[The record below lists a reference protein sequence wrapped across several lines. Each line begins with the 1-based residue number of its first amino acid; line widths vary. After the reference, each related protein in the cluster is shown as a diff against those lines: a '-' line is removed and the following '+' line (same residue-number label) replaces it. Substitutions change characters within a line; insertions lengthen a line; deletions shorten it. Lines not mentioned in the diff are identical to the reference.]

1 VDVVAVAVAITLL
14 APAVSVRA
22 QVTESPKAEIFPD
35 PKKFAY
41 GLYTQGELGAVTVF
55 GPAGERLRPG
65 WALGLALGYDLF
77 RWFAVEVR
85 GIGSTHTTDFPSGPQ
100 DGELLQLYQV
110 FGTGKLTI
118 RIRHWSVFGDGG
130 VALLRTSTNVLAIAN
145 PSLNE
150 ARTSLT
156 FGGGLGVDYHT
167 LSRHFSFG
175 VRGSFF
181 VMPKLGKSQALVT
194 TAYLRYAF

>member
-1 VDVVAVAVAITLL
+1 VDVVAVAVATTLL

-77 RWFAVEVR
+77 RWFAIEVR
-85 GIGSTHTTDFPSGPQ
+85 GLGSTHTTDFPSGPQ
-100 DGELLQLYQV
+100 DGELLQLYQGV
-110 FGTGKLTI
+110 LAGKLTI

-130 VALLRTSTNVLAIAN
+130 AVLLRTSTNVLAVAG
-145 PSLNE
+145 LNE
-150 ARTSLT
+150 ARTSLGG
-156 FGGGLGVDYHT
+156 GGGLGVDYHT

-181 VMPKLGKSQALVT
+181 VVPKLGKSQALVT